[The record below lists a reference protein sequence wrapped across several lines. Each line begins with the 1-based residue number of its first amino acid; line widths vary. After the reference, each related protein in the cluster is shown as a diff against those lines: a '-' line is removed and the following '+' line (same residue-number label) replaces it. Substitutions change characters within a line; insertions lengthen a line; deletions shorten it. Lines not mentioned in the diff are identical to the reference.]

1 MYSAQN
7 MNYPCISCFWLYLK
21 MEKSFY
27 ELELDKVIENDSLP
41 ANKYVQVRLSK
52 DFMQKYYAEKIK
64 LESVAEKAFM
74 SHFHYI
80 RIFQKIYG
88 ITPKQYLKDIRIEK
102 AKEKL
107 KSGFSVTEVCS
118 EIGYESLPTF
128 SKYFKLATGYSPK
141 EYQKINNRNLE

>member
-1 MYSAQN
+1 M
-7 MNYPCISCFWLYLK
+7 K
-21 MEKSFY
+21 KSFY

-52 DFMQKYYAEKIK
+52 DFMHKYHAEKIK
-64 LESVAEKAFM
+64 LENVAKKAFM

-88 ITPKQYLKDIRIEK
+88 VTPKQYLKDIRIEK

-107 KSGFSVTEVCS
+107 KLGCSVSEVCL

-128 SKYFKLATGYSPK
+128 SKAFKLATGFSPK
-141 EYQKINNRNLE
+141 EYQKVNKRNLE